1 MVPAP
6 SGSSAKAGYNGAMR
20 NIPLGIALKLAQTL
34 AFSLM
39 YAAIK
44 LAGAVPVGEIVFF
57 RGLFALVPL
66 LIWSTFTVGP
76 AAAIRT
82 RRPLYHVIRSLVGVT
97 SMFTNFA
104 ALKLLA
110 LATVTA
116 FGFMQPIFAVILAA
130 LFLREHVGKYRWGAV
145 VVGFAGVLLM
155 IEPHGGLVSLLHL
168 QMSRGVTYALL
179 FSFLSAVVVVW
190 IRQMS
195 TTERSEAI
203 VFYFMAT
210 CAVAGAATMLW
221 DCVPL
226 SFGQVFWLVLCGLI
240 GGAGQIFMTYSYRYA
255 EPSLLASFDY
265 VSMVWATLLG
275 YFVFAEVPAAM
286 VFAGSGVVIAAG
298 LLIAWRERRLHL
310 QRRLEAVT

>member
-1 MVPAP
+1 
-6 SGSSAKAGYNGAMR
+6 MR
-20 NIPLGIALKLAQTL
+20 NVSRGIALKIAQTL

-44 LAGAVPVGEIVFF
+44 LAGAVPIGQVVFY
-57 RGLFALVPL
+57 RGFFALVPL
-66 LIWSTFTVGP
+66 LAWTFFTVGP
-76 AAAIRT
+76 MAAIKT
-82 RRPLYHVIRSLVGVT
+82 QRPTYHVIRAVVGV
-97 SMFTNFA
+97 SAMFANFT

-116 FGFMQPIFAVILAA
+116 FGFMQPIFAVVLAA
-130 LFLREHVGKYRWGAV
+130 LFLRERVGRYRWGAV
-145 VVGFAGVLLM
+145 AVGFAGVLLM
-155 IEPHGGLVSLLHL
+155 IEPHGGLASLVSLHISPGL
-168 QMSRGVTYALL
+168 GYALL

-203 VFYFMAT
+203 VFYFMAAS
-210 CAVAGAATMLW
+210 AVVGAVVMIW
-221 DCVPL
+221 DRVPL
-226 SFGQVFWLVLCGLI
+226 SFDQVFWLVMCGLT
-240 GGAGQIFMTYSYRYA
+240 GGLGQIFMTYSYRYA

-286 VFAGSGVVIAAG
+286 VFAGAGVVIAAG
-298 LLIAWRERRLHL
+298 MFIAWREHHLHVE
-310 QRRLEAVT
+310 RPPAAVT

>member
-1 MVPAP
+1 L
-6 SGSSAKAGYNGAMR
+6 R
-20 NIPLGIALKLAQTL
+20 NVSLAITLKIAQTL

-44 LAGAVPVGEIVFF
+44 LAGDVPIGQVVFY
-57 RGLFALVPL
+57 RGFFALVPL
-66 LIWSTFTVGP
+66 LVWTFFTVGP
-76 AAAIRT
+76 LAAIRT
-82 RRPLYHVIRSLVGVT
+82 ERPAYHVVRSVVGVS
-97 SMFTNFA
+97 SMFANFT

-130 LFLREHVGKYRWGAV
+130 LFLRERVGRYRWGAV

-155 IEPHGGLVSLLHL
+155 IEPHGGLASLLGLHL
-168 QMSRGVTYALL
+168 SRGVGYALL

-203 VFYFMAT
+203 VFYFMAA
-210 CAVAGAATMLW
+210 CAVVGAVVMIW
-221 DCVPL
+221 DHVPL
-226 SFGQVFWLVLCGLI
+226 SYGQVFWLVMCGLV
-240 GGAGQIFMTYSYRYA
+240 GGMGQLFMTYSYRFA

-275 YFVFAEVPAAM
+275 YFVFAEAPSIM
-286 VFAGSGVVIAAG
+286 VFAGAGVVIAAG
-298 LLIAWRERRLHL
+298 LFIAWREHHL
-310 QRRLEAVT
+310 RVELPIEPMT

>member
-1 MVPAP
+1 M
-6 SGSSAKAGYNGAMR
+6 SR
-20 NIPLGIALKLAQTL
+20 NVSLAIALKLAQTL

-44 LAGAVPVGEIVFF
+44 LAGAVPIGQVVFY
-57 RGLFALVPL
+57 RGFFALVPL
-66 LIWSTFTVGP
+66 LAWTFFTVGP
-76 AAAIRT
+76 AAAIKT
-82 RRPLYHVIRSLVGVT
+82 QRPAYHVIRAVVGVS
-97 SMFTNFA
+97 SMFANFT

-116 FGFMQPIFAVILAA
+116 FGFMQPIFAVVLAA
-130 LFLREHVGKYRWGAV
+130 LFLRERVGRYRWGAV

-155 IEPHGGLVSLLHL
+155 IEPHGGLASLVGLHL
-168 QMSRGVTYALL
+168 SSGVGYALL

-203 VFYFMAT
+203 VFYFMAASA
-210 CAVAGAATMLW
+210 AVGAAVMIW
-221 DCVPL
+221 DRVPL
-226 SFGQVFWLVLCGLI
+226 SFDQVFWLVMCGLT
-240 GGAGQIFMTYSYRYA
+240 GGLGQIFMTYSYRYA

-286 VFAGSGVVIAAG
+286 VFAGAGVVIAAG
-298 LLIAWRERRLHL
+298 MFIAWREHHLHVE
-310 QRRLEAVT
+310 RPPAAVT